1 MELKLILLCCL
12 FSFITGLYI
21 AVMVTKDRGC
31 TVTYSK
37 DNEVHVMVGR
47 L

>member
-1 MELKLILLCCL
+1 MELKLILLCCA
-12 FSFITGLYI
+12 FSFITGTYT